1 MDHVHHWVI
10 EPANGV
16 TSPGVCQ
23 LCGAEKEF
31 ANTIEE
37 YHPHA
42 WSKIQSGRNNR
53 QDGGDN
59 FPNGHHILDP
69 APE

>member
-1 MDHVHHWVI
+1 LDHVHHWVI

-31 ANTIEE
+31 TNTIDDNQI
-37 YHPHA
+37 HA
-42 WSKIQSGRNNR
+42 WSKIHSGRDNR
-53 QDGGDN
+53 KDGGDN
-59 FPNGHHILDP
+59 FPNGHHVMGSMP
-69 APE
+69 S